1 MTSALPAKEASLVV
15 EIEEGE
21 LNDLQ
26 MWNKWEIWFSNVVN
40 YIYIYI
46 YVYACVCVFDSVL
59 QIIP

>member
-1 MTSALPAKEASLVV
+1 MTSALRAKEASLVV

-40 YIYIYI
+40 YIYIYM
-46 YVYACVCVFDSVL
+46 YMRVCVFL
-59 QIIP
+59 TPCCK